1 MRTID
6 LMIGDYVTFKDCQND
21 DAPTIVKIEGLGYQG
36 RGVVEEALVTIDG
49 DKNGFDLVEVD
60 DEFVGIPITDKI
72 LKDNEFGYVES
83 DSELSHYYLGEP
95 HYCADMNFHIGTDR
109 KGRFWLNYHN
119 NSIYGL
125 RYVHELQHALRL
137 FGTGRVIEL

>member
-1 MRTID
+1 MQ
-6 LMIGDYVTFKDCQND
+6 GDYITFKDSLETD
-21 DAPTIVKIEGLGYQG
+21 KAPLPVKVIGIGYVG
-36 RGVVEEALVTIDG
+36 RGIENEALVEIDG
-49 DKNGFDLVEVD
+49 DKVGDIIEID
-60 DEFVGIPITDKI
+60 DEIVGIPITGEI

-95 HYCADMNFHIGTDR
+95 RYCADMNLHIGTDR

>member
-49 DKNGFDLVEVD
+49 DKYGFDLVEID
-60 DEFVGIPITDKI
+60 DEFVGIPLTEEILQENFPTPEKVVWWP
-72 LKDNEFGYVES
+72 LKDGSFRIEMQDDTHLLIGGY
-83 DSELSHYYLGEP
+83 
-95 HYCADMNFHIGTDR
+95 NF
-109 KGRFWLNYHN
+109 
-119 NSIYGL
+119 
-125 RYVHELQHALRL
+125 VHELQHALKLCGIIPR
-137 FGTGRVIEL
+137 

>member
-1 MRTID
+1 MRANE
-6 LMIGDYVTFKDCQND
+6 LMQGDYITFKDSLETEK
-21 DAPTIVKIEGLGYQG
+21 APLPVKVIGIGYVG
-36 RGVVEEALVTIDG
+36 RGIENEALVEIDG
-49 DKNGFDLVEVD
+49 DKTGDIIEID
-60 DEFVGIPITDKI
+60 DEIVGIPITGES

-95 HYCADMNFHIGTDR
+95 HYCADMNLHIGTDR
-109 KGRFWLNYHN
+109 KGHFWLNYYN